1 MAKNPKIV
9 AEFLHGLGNKLQPLW
24 EEEKKVR
31 YCDKKKKKN
40 SCLDLKKIVSRLF

>member
-31 YCDKKKKKN
+31 HRDKKKK
-40 SCLDLKKIVSRLF
+40 ILFPVWIYKSNCF